1 MLPCLDLFS
10 GIGGNSLALR
20 SILTTIA
27 YCEIDPFATSI
38 LQNNMRRGKL
48 DVAPIFPDVTKL
60 QAKDLMSLPVP
71 PTVITASFPCQDI
84 SAAGAG
90 EGLDGD
96 RSGLVS
102 HVFRLIDQFDRARIK
117 HKVRHV
123 FMENSPFIRTRG
135 LDTIIEAFEKRGFK
149 CKWTFLSAREVGA
162 RHIRKRW
169 FMIASRNLADLPLAK
184 AVKYA
189 FDKLDAVPRLVKDP
203 SPADKRAA
211 RSRYG
216 ALGNSVVPSAV
227 AAAWNVIVS
236 GKEIEKRSDED
247 SLPMLSFADGRTMR
261 LWATPVRSN
270 THFYPAARI
279 DGRHF
284 RSLGNQMFHELGTKR
299 RFGYEDVQVAKIPY
313 MINPQWVEVLMGYP
327 KEWTRLARLLAR
339 RRSVEPCELP
349 LQSGQR

>member
-20 SILTTIA
+20 SILTTVA
-27 YCEIDPFATSI
+27 YCEIDPFATSV

-48 DVAPIFPDVTKL
+48 DVAPIFQDVAKL
-60 QAKDLMSLPVP
+60 QAKDLMALPVR

-102 HVFRLIDQFDRARIK
+102 HVFRLIDQFDRARRIK

-135 LDTIIEAFEKRGFK
+135 LDTLVDAFEKRGFT
-149 CKWTFLSAREVGA
+149 CKWTFLSARDVGA
-162 RHIRKRW
+162 RHLRNRW
-169 FMIASRNLADLPLAK
+169 FMIASRNLAELPLAK
-184 AVKYA
+184 PLQYA
-189 FDKLDAVPRLVKDP
+189 FDKLDAVPRLVEDP
-203 SPADKRAA
+203 SPAEKLTARKRV
-211 RSRYG
+211 G

-227 AAAWNVIVS
+227 AAAWNVILS
-236 GKEIEKRSDED
+236 GKEIEKRSDID
-247 SLPMLSFADGRTMR
+247 RLPLLSYANGRQMR
-261 LWATPVRSN
+261 LWATPVRSAR
-270 THFYPAARI
+270 HFYPSARI

-284 RSLGNQMFHELGTKR
+284 KSLGNQMFHELGTKR
-299 RFGYEDVQVAKIPY
+299 QFGYEDVTVARGRY
-313 MINPQWVEVLMGYP
+313 MMNPRWIEVLMGYP
-327 KEWTRLARLLAR
+327 ADWTR
-339 RRSVEPCELP
+339 PN
-349 LQSGQR
+349 